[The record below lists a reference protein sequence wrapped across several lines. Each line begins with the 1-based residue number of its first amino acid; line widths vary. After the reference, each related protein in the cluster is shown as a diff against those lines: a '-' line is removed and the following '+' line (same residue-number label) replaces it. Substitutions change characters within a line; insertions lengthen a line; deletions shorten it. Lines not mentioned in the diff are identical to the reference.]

1 MSQILK
7 RVFLYALLLGFAAV
21 CALRADENVRTVQ
34 SRLKAGGFYSGD
46 INGVYNSDT
55 AAAVTRYQIRNGL
68 QITGKLDSQTRN
80 ALGVAANERE
90 VPTPKLGEDVW
101 RYLRKSDQE
110 YIKRLIR
117 EDARSVPSSKLA
129 ANSSRAPTS
138 TPSTDRM
145 TATARNTDSLKPAMT
160 TPSAPAGA
168 LPPGYD
174 RERLHDYIGAFV
186 LAGLD
191 PQVGSEAEFFA
202 DRVNYFGAPNVSR
215 EKIRRDLQRYDNRWP
230 ERRFWLAGE
239 LEVFP
244 VKNQLRVGFP
254 LRYELRG
261 GSRRSSGKVWKTLLL
276 EKTSDDDLQIVA
288 VNERKSK

>member
-1 MSQILK
+1 MK
-7 RVFLYALLLGFAAV
+7 RVFLYALLIGFGAV

-34 SRLKAGGFYSGD
+34 SRLKAGGFYSGET
-46 INGVYNSDT
+46 NGVYNSDT

-80 ALGVAANERE
+80 ALGVAGDERE

-110 YIKRLIR
+110 YIKRLIS
-117 EDARSVPSSKLA
+117 EDARSVPSSKLV
-129 ANSSRAPTS
+129 ANANRTPGP
-138 TPSTDRM
+138 TPSPARLTP
-145 TATARNTDSLKPAMT
+145 TAKNADSHGPAMT
-160 TPSAPAGA
+160 KPSAPAA
-168 LPPGYD
+168 TLPPGYD
-174 RERLHDYIGAFV
+174 HERLHDYIGAFV

-191 PQVGSEAEFFA
+191 PEVGSEAEFFA

-215 EKIRRDLQRYDNRWP
+215 EKIRRDLQRYDSRWP

-239 LEVFP
+239 LEVSP

-254 LRYELRG
+254 LRYELRS

-288 VNERKSK
+288 VNERKSR

>member
-1 MSQILK
+1 MSQIVK
-7 RVFLYALLLGFAAV
+7 RVLLNGLLIGFGAV

-34 SRLKAGGFYSGD
+34 TRLKAGGFYSGE
-46 INGVYNSDT
+46 INGIYNSDT

-80 ALGVAANERE
+80 ALGVAAGERE

-101 RYLRKSDQE
+101 RYLRKRDQE
-110 YIKRLIR
+110 YIKRLIS

-138 TPSTDRM
+138 TPATDRM
-145 TATARNTDSLKPAMT
+145 TATARKTDSRAPAT
-160 TPSAPAGA
+160 ATPAAPAGA

-202 DRVNYFGAPNVSR
+202 DRVNYFGEPNVSR

-261 GSRRSSGKVWKTLLL
+261 GSRHSSGRVWKTLLL
-276 EKTSDDDLQIVA
+276 EKTNDDDLQIVA